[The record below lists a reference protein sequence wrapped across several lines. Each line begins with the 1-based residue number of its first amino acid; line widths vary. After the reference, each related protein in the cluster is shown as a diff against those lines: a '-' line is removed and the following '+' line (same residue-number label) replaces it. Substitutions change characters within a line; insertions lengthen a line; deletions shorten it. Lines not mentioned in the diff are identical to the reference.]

1 MSVLLFPWRPSSLRL
16 CSAAPWLPCYIPTS
30 CSVLLFPSSLN
41 RGLLCSPAPFVFWSP
56 ALKLSCFLATLFLPN
71 FLFMFCS
78 LAPFFSQSPA
88 LMFSCSLGLP
98 ISVLMFSRSFLTL
111 FFFPIFCY
119 CVLSLSRFFALMF
132 SSSYSL
138 LAVCSFDLSL
148 LVLLSFTY
156 FHLFSL

>member
-16 CSAAPWLPCYIPTS
+16 CSAAPWLPCSIPTS

-41 RGLLCSPAPFVFWSP
+41 REDLCSPAPFVFWSP

-98 ISVLMFSRSFLTL
+98 IPALMFCSFLTP
-111 FFFPIFCY
+111 FFFPILCY
-119 CVLSLSRFFALMF
+119 RVLSLSRFLH
-132 SSSYSL
+132 L
-138 LAVCSFDLSL
+138 CSPVP
-148 LVLLSFTY
+148 LVF
-156 FHLFSL
+156 